1 MYAMTHPATAA
12 TEPAP
17 TTATPDQESPAG
29 FTLWA
34 VFHRDPARP
43 PQSREPAP
51 DATATDSAIAE
62 LAAAIERIEAS
73 GVTVR
78 GIYDT
83 SAFKPDTDLMFWLH
97 GPTAEG
103 IQAALR
109 VLRRTELVRQ
119 LLPTWN
125 YMAVHRDAEF
135 NKSHVPAFL
144 RGVEPRQW
152 LTVYPFVRTH
162 EWYLLPDEERSR
174 MLADHGRKGAA
185 FRTVLS
191 NTVAAF
197 SLGDYEWVLP
207 LESDTLTDLVD
218 LMRALRQ
225 TDARLFVK
233 EETPFF
239 TGRRISVDEVPEV
252 LS

>member
-17 TTATPDQESPAG
+17 TTATPDQESPSG

-43 PQSREPAP
+43 LQAREPAP
-51 DATATDSAIAE
+51 DAAATDSATAE
-62 LAAAIERIEAS
+62 LAAAIEHVEAS

-144 RGVEPRQW
+144 RGIEPRRW

>member
-1 MYAMTHPATAA
+1 MTNPAAA
-12 TEPAP
+12 VAASPSQD
-17 TTATPDQESPAG
+17 TATPDEDPPFG

-34 VFHRDPARP
+34 VFRRDPARP
-43 PQSREPAP
+43 STGVPGDGETT
-51 DATATDSAIAE
+51 DAAGAAELGDAIA
-62 LAAAIERIEAS
+62 RVEAS

-78 GIYDT
+78 GIYDV
-83 SAFKPDTDLMFWLH
+83 SGFKAESDLMFWLH

-103 IQAALR
+103 LQAALR
-109 VLRRTELVRQ
+109 VLRRTTLVRV

-135 NKSHVPAFL
+135 NKAHVPAFL
-144 RGVEPRQW
+144 RGIEPREW
-152 LTVYPFVRTH
+152 LTVYPFVRSH

-185 FRTVLS
+185 FRSVLA

-197 SLGDYEWVLP
+197 ALGDYEWVLP
-207 LESDTLTDLVD
+207 LESDSLTDLVD

-225 TDARLFVK
+225 TDARLYVT

-239 TGRRISVDEVPEV
+239 TGRRIRVEDVPEV

>member
-1 MYAMTHPATAA
+1 
-12 TEPAP
+12 
-17 TTATPDQESPAG
+17 
-29 FTLWA
+29 
-34 VFHRDPARP
+34 
-43 PQSREPAP
+43 
-51 DATATDSAIAE
+51 
-62 LAAAIERIEAS
+62 
-73 GVTVR
+73 
-78 GIYDT
+78 
-83 SAFKPDTDLMFWLH
+83 
-97 GPTAEG
+97 
-103 IQAALR
+103 
-109 VLRRTELVRQ
+109 
-119 LLPTWN
+119 
-125 YMAVHRDAEF
+125 
-135 NKSHVPAFL
+135 
-144 RGVEPRQW
+144 
-152 LTVYPFVRTH
+152 
-162 EWYLLPDEERSR
+162 

>member
-1 MYAMTHPATAA
+1 MTHPAAAA

-17 TTATPDQESPAG
+17 NTAHPDQASPSG

-43 PQSREPAP
+43 LQPQAASAQ
-51 DATATDSAIAE
+51 ATTAE
-62 LAAAIERIEAS
+62 LAEAIQAIEAS

-103 IQAALR
+103 IQRALR
-109 VLRRTELVRQ
+109 VLRRTGLVRQ

-144 RGVEPRQW
+144 RGVAPRDW

-185 FRTVLS
+185 FRTVLA

-197 SLGDYEWVLP
+197 SLGDYEWILP

-225 TDARLFVK
+225 TDARLYVK